1 MKSNQNHSGKIF
13 TFTLNK
19 FGPFPKFQIEILTD
33 NYCYFK
39 SKEII
44 ISEPVIQ
51 EIIELIKTGSL
62 LDDVSRFEFRD
73 ADKSFLLFINH
84 ETTIIGQTYNLISGK
99 REEFIVKDINKR
111 ELLAYIEKANGEVA
125 DFVQLEN

>member
-1 MKSNQNHSGKIF
+1 MNSFDQKHNGNTF

-19 FGPFPKFQIEILTD
+19 SGNFPKFKIEILED

-39 SKEII
+39 SREII

-73 ADKSFLLFINH
+73 PDKSFLLFINH
-84 ETTIIGQTYNLISGK
+84 ESTVIGQTYNLVSGI
-99 REEFIVKDINKR
+99 REEFIFKDINKNV
-111 ELLAYIEKANGEVA
+111 LLTYLERTNAN
-125 DFVQLEN
+125 